1 MSSNIGVNL
10 EGPLEG
16 VFSPGI
22 LKFDNRRFDNR
33 RFNTGTLGDALT
45 LFF

>member
-16 VFSPGI
+16 DFSPRI
-22 LKFDNRRFDNR
+22 LKFDNRRFNR
-33 RFNTGTLGDALT
+33 GTLDDALT
-45 LFF
+45 HFFLGE

>member
-1 MSSNIGVNL
+1 MLSNIGVNL

-22 LKFDNRRFDNR
+22 LKFDNRRF
-33 RFNTGTLGDALT
+33 NTGTLGDALT